1 MCYDAWEKEKSWKQH
16 SQFTVLLSH
25 SGQSTLTS
33 GLIAGRVEIFQS
45 AHLLSRSRGE
55 EAQGK
60 TQDTLQRLRV
70 SSGWEHLCGLPE
82 ELEVLTGERPV
93 CLPHNVDPSIM
104 DGWI

>member
-1 MCYDAWEKEKSWKQH
+1 M
-16 SQFTVLLSH
+16 
-25 SGQSTLTS
+25 
-33 GLIAGRVEIFQS
+33 EIFQS

-60 TQDTLQRLRV
+60 TRDTLLRLRV
-70 SSGWEHLCGLPE
+70 SSGWEHLPE
-82 ELEVLTGERPV
+82 ELEMLTGERPV